1 MKNNNIISFPLNKE
15 DIMRLKP
22 EDICGRVWKV
32 SRYGNAVDN
41 NNDGLKTTTALK
53 VVQQQQQQPPPPKIS
68 KSDNT
73 RKLENISP
81 LNILEKFD
89 DYIEDTAE
97 KLWNILKKGVFNEK
111 KKKT

>member
-1 MKNNNIISFPLNKE
+1 MAKQNVTQFPLNKE

-53 VVQQQQQQPPPPKIS
+53 VVQQQQQQPLPPKIS
-68 KSDNT
+68 KNDNT